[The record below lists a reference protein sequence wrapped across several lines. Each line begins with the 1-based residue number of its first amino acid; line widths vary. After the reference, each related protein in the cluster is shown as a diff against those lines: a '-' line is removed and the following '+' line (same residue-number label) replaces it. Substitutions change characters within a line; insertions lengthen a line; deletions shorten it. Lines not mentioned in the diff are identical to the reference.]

1 MRSLDAPHHR
11 TATSRVFAV
20 ALTLGTVLLAGCASD
35 PAIAAAERQREQQL
49 FVELTTLGLRT
60 SEPAR
65 RLPRHRIH
73 GWQAVDDRNVILL
86 LGVDERVLVRLASSC
101 GDLDR
106 AVALRFRTD
115 ALGTDPIDRRHRLH
129 RDASPVVA
137 IGALGQLPQP
147 LGRVPV
153 AGGGQRDEV
162 VTLAHRVHP
171 RTPRTAQRAI
181 GLASR
186 RWMVSFL
193 IPALARSSRRS
204 WCEIGCPARAAPAS
218 GVSRP

>member
-20 ALTLGTVLLAGCASD
+20 ALTLSTALLAGCASD

-115 ALGTDPIDRRHRLH
+115 ALGTDPIDRRRATL
-129 RDASPVVA
+129 RP
-137 IGALGQLPQP
+137 
-147 LGRVPV
+147 RVPTCRI
-153 AGGGQRDEV
+153 AEIW
-162 VTLAHRVHP
+162 TLEELPGFVE
-171 RTPRTAQRAI
+171 QI
-181 GLASR
+181 
-186 RWMVSFL
+186 
-193 IPALARSSRRS
+193 
-204 WCEIGCPARAAPAS
+204 
-218 GVSRP
+218 